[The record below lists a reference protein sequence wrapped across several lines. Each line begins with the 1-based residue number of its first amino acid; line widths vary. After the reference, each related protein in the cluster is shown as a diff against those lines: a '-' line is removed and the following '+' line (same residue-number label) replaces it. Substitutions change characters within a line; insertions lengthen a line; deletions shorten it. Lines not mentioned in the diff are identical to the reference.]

1 MVNIVVLDGY
11 TMNPGDLSWEPLE
24 ALGKLKV
31 YDQTPSDLVIERAAG
46 AEILLT
52 NKVIL
57 NEKIFVKLPHLRF
70 ISVMATGYN
79 VIDMEAAKKR
89 GIVVSN
95 VRGYAANSV
104 AQHVFALLLEMTNQV
119 GAHSWDVAAGGWQA
133 SGYWSYKLQTTQELA
148 GKTMGIYGFGQ
159 IGQKVAD
166 IALAFDMKVISNH
179 KHPERDRREG
189 VTFVSFEKMM
199 SESDVVTLH
208 APLTVENQGIVNKKT
223 LGMMKPTAL
232 LINTGRGGLIVESD
246 LKEALEAE
254 KIAGAGL
261 DVISEEPPKK
271 GNILIGVKNCL
282 ITPHHAWA
290 TKESRSRLLAESAEN
305 VSAFL
310 AGHPRNE
317 IGK

>member
-1 MVNIVVLDGY
+1 MANIVVLDGH

-24 ALGKLKV
+24 ALGNLKV
-31 YDQTPSDLVIERAAG
+31 YDQTPSGQVPDRAKG

-57 NEKIFVKLPHLRF
+57 NEKIFEELPKLRF

-79 VIDMEAAKKR
+79 VVDVEAAKER

-104 AQHVFALLLEMTNQV
+104 AQHVFALLLEMTNQAA
-119 GAHSWDVAAGGWQA
+119 AHSRDVAAGGWQK
-133 SGYWSYKLQTTQELA
+133 SPYWSYNLQTTWELA

-166 IALAFDMKVISNH
+166 IALAFGMKVISNH
-179 KHPERDRREG
+179 KHPERDRRTG

-199 SESDVVTLH
+199 TESDVVTLH
-208 APLTVENQGIVNKKT
+208 APLTTENQGIVNSQT
-223 LGMMKPTAL
+223 LGLMKRSAYL
-232 LINTGRGGLIVESD
+232 VNTGRGGLVMEAD
-246 LKEALEAE
+246 LKMALETGV
-254 KIAGAGL
+254 IAGAGL
-261 DVISEEPPKK
+261 DVLSVEPPAG
-271 GNILIGVKNCL
+271 GNILTGVKNCL
-282 ITPHHAWA
+282 ITPHNAWA
-290 TKESRSRLLAESAEN
+290 TRESRARLLAESAEN
-305 VSAFL
+305 VKAFL
-310 AGHPRNE
+310 EGNPRNE